1 VRINKIRAPPKKK
14 KKKKK
19 KKKEKRKEM
28 SIMRSRPNHKD
39 FPTCGQL

>member
-1 VRINKIRAPPKKK
+1 VRINKITPPPKKQ

-19 KKKEKRKEM
+19 KKKEEM
-28 SIMRSRPNHKD
+28 SRSRPNHKD